1 MEIQGQILKLNYK
14 KEKLLI
20 LLNPMINKKS
30 LSKHRF
36 WKQLKNLKS
45 KLKIKLTTEITIKL
59 NTKIHKIL
67 IKIM

>member
-36 WKQLKNLKS
+36 
-45 KLKIKLTTEITIKL
+45 
-59 NTKIHKIL
+59 
-67 IKIM
+67 